1 MKTQAYMPLSFGPVQ
16 SMIPTILMA
25 LVTFFVAAY
34 GLAFLAS
41 MGDAPQITQP
51 AVIAP
56 IAAPAPLCFDH
67 SREWIA
73 AHGAPQGCPTDP
85 MAYSPASSFRVH

>member
-1 MKTQAYMPLSFGPVQ
+1 MKTQAYLPLSFGPVQ

-34 GLAFLAS
+34 GLALLATIGS
-41 MGDAPQITQP
+41 GPQIPQP
-51 AVIAP
+51 AVTARVV
-56 IAAPAPLCFDH
+56 APAPLCFDH

-73 AHGAPQGCPTDP
+73 ANGAPQGCPTDAA
-85 MAYSPASSFRVH
+85 AYSPASTFRVH